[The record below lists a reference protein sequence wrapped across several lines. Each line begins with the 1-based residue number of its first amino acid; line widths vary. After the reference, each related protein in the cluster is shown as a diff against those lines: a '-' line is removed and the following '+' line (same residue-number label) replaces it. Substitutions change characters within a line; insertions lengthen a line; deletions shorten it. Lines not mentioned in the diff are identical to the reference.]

1 MPITV
6 NNYNKFIK
14 LNMLE
19 KEIWFVTGSQD
30 LYGEETLKQ
39 VAKDSQQI
47 VEGFNASDKIPVS
60 IVFKPTVKSPTEITD
75 ICLQA
80 SSTKNCI
87 GIITWMHT
95 FSPAK
100 MWIKGLSVLN
110 KPLCHLHTQF
120 NAQVPWETIDM
131 DFMNLNQSAH
141 GDREFGHMMTRMRKN
156 RKIIV
161 GHWQEE
167 RIQKKLGNWAR
178 VAMGWNEFQNLNVA
192 RIGDNMREVSVTDG
206 DKVEAQLRFGFSV
219 NGYDSSDV
227 VKHINILK
235 QDDVEALMKEYEE
248 SYELSDKLKPG
259 GAQRQSLIDAAKIE
273 LGLRGFLEEGGFK
286 AFTDT
291 FENLGELK
299 QLPGIATQRLMADGY
314 GFGAEGDWKTSAL
327 LRALKVMATG
337 LNGGTSFMEDYTYHF
352 TPQKAYVLGSHML
365 EICPSIAD
373 AKPSCEVHPLG
384 IGGKEDP
391 VRLVFN
397 SPAGP
402 AINVS
407 LVDLGN
413 RFRLVVNEVEAVEP
427 MGKLPNLP
435 VARVIWDAKPDLEIA
450 ATSWILA
457 GGAHHTV
464 YSQALTTEFMEDFAE
479 MADIE
484 LVVIDKNTTIR
495 EFKNQLNANEAYYHL
510 FKNKL

>member
-1 MPITV
+1 M
-6 NNYNKFIK
+6 
-14 LNMLE
+14 LN

-30 LYGEETLKQ
+30 LYGEDTLKQ

-47 VEGFNASDKIPVS
+47 VEGLNASGKIPVH
-60 IVFKPTVKSPTEITD
+60 IVYKPTVKSPMEITD

-120 NAQVPWETIDM
+120 NAEVPWETIDM

-156 RKIIV
+156 RKIVV
-161 GHWQEE
+161 GHWQTEHV
-167 RIQKKLGNWAR
+167 QQKLGNWSR
-178 VAMGWNEFQNLNVA
+178 VAMGWDEFQNLKVA

-227 VKHINILK
+227 VEHIN
-235 QDDVEALMKEYEE
+235 ALSQEEVDELVKEYED
-248 SYELSDKLKPG
+248 SYVLGDKLKTN

-273 LGLRGFLEEGGFK
+273 LGLRKFLDAGDFK

-314 GFGAEGDWKTSAL
+314 GFGGEGDWKTSAL
-327 LRALKVMATG
+327 LRALKVMASG
-337 LNGGTSFMEDYTYHF
+337 MEGGTSFMEDYTYHF
-352 TPQKAYVLGSHML
+352 TPQKAYVMGSHML
-365 EICPSIAD
+365 EICPSIAA
-373 AKPSCEVHPLG
+373 AKPSCEIHPLG

-413 RFRLVVNEVEAVEP
+413 RFRLVVNEVDAVEP

-435 VARVIWDAKPDLEIA
+435 VARVLWDAKPNLEVA
-450 ATSWILA
+450 ATAWILA

-464 YSQALTTEFMEDFAE
+464 YSQALTTEFMEDFAD
-479 MADIE
+479 MAGIE
-484 LVVIDKNTTIR
+484 LVVIDKDTTIR

-510 FKNKL
+510 FKNNL

>member
-1 MPITV
+1 MSRT
-6 NNYNKFIK
+6 
-14 LNMLE
+14 MDE
-19 KEIWFVTGSQD
+19 KEIWFVTGSQH
-30 LYGEETLKQ
+30 LYGAETLEQ
-39 VAKDSQQI
+39 VEKNSQTI
-47 VEGFNASDKIPVS
+47 MKGFNASADIPLKIVH
-60 IVFKPTVKSPTEITD
+60 KPTVKTPNEITD
-75 ICLQA
+75 VCQEA
-80 SSTKNCI
+80 SADTACI

-100 MWIKGLSVLN
+100 MWIKGLSVLT

-120 NAQVPWETIDM
+120 NAEVPWDSIDM

-141 GDREFGHMMTRMRKN
+141 GDREFGHIMTRMRKN

-161 GHWQEE
+161 GHWQEM
-167 RIQKKLGNWAR
+167 RVQQQIGNWTR
-178 VAMGWNEFQNLNVA
+178 VALGWSEFQNLRVA

-227 VKHINILK
+227 TTYI
-235 QDDVEALMKEYEE
+235 D
-248 SYELSDKLKPG
+248 ELSKTQVADLIKTYETEYNLAERLLESGSK
-259 GAQRQSLIDAAKIE
+259 RQSLIDAAKIE
-273 LGLRGFLEEGGFK
+273 LGLRSFLEEGGFG
-286 AFTDT
+286 AFTNT

-327 LRALKVMATG
+327 LRAMKVMAAG
-337 LNGGTSFMEDYTYHF
+337 MDGGTSFMEDYTYHF
-352 TPQKAYVLGSHML
+352 TPQKAYVMGSHML

-373 AKPSCEVHPLG
+373 KKPSCEVHPLG

-397 SPAGP
+397 SPSGP

-413 RFRLVVNEVEAVEP
+413 RFRLIVNEVEAVAP
-427 MGKLPNLP
+427 MGELPKLP
-435 VARVIWDAKPDLEIA
+435 VARVLWDAKPDLEIA
-450 ATSWILA
+450 ATAWILA

-464 YSQALTTEFMEDFAE
+464 YSQALTTDFIADFAE
-479 MADIE
+479 MAGIE

-495 EFKNQLNANEAYYHL
+495 QFKNLLNSNEAYYHI
-510 FKNKL
+510 FQKNM